1 MLRITFNIPLDAHI
15 FLVIGSYKAYVVRC
29 ILFIIPMEG
38 SHSLLL
44 SITFCWMV
52 YESFQYNVI
61 CCSLL
66 CMSFL
71 YSCSFLNIWFVLVC
85 LLFPRLVLGILFLVP
100 YHTNVNLYI
109 WFKSVP
115 NHDDLLVVTR
125 DHWVSLHFGELSIFD
140 CTIVALVWIF
150 DL

>member
-29 ILFIIPMEG
+29 ILFIIPMVG
-38 SHSLLL
+38 SHSLVLP
-44 SITFCWMV
+44 ITFCWMV

-66 CMSFL
+66 CISFL
-71 YSCSFLNIWFVLVC
+71 YSCSCLKIWFVVVC

-100 YHTNVNLYI
+100 YHTNVIFYI

-115 NHDDLLVVTR
+115 NHGDLPGGIR
-125 DHWVSLHFGELSIFD
+125 YHWVSTLEIFLY
-140 CTIVALVWIF
+140 LVV
-150 DL
+150 L